1 MAKKKKSWSSDSID
15 SKMVSSENTEGGSL
29 EAAVSK
35 PAPKKAQS
43 GSSVRAKFL
52 NQANKRHHDAVNAAM
67 DALDNGGDIG
77 SAVKS
82 VPADARGAVKAYGRA
97 IA

>member
-15 SKMVSSENTEGGSL
+15 SKMASPEGTQGGAL
-29 EAAVSK
+29 EAAVNT

-43 GSSVRAKFL
+43 GSKVRAKFL

-67 DALDNGGDIG
+67 DALDKGGDIP

-82 VPADARGAVKAYGRA
+82 VPADARQAVKAYGRA

>member
-1 MAKKKKSWSSDSID
+1 MAKKKKSWSSEDID

-35 PAPKKAQS
+35 PVAKTPVA
-43 GSSVRAKFL
+43 GSAVRAKFL

-67 DALDNGGDIG
+67 DALDKGGDIV

-97 IA
+97 VA

>member
-15 SKMVSSENTEGGSL
+15 SKMASPEGTQGGALEEAVNT
-29 EAAVSK
+29 

-67 DALDNGGDIG
+67 DALDKGGDIP

-82 VPADARGAVKAYGRA
+82 VPADARQAVKAYGRA